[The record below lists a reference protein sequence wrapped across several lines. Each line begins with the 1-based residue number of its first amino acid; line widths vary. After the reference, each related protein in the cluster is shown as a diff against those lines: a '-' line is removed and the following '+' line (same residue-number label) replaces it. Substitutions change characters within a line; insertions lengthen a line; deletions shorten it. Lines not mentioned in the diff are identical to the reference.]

1 MHEPGR
7 DCAVDLCNCNCDCI
21 FWKRFLYIRKFCIL
35 PVEFG
40 IHAFRSDCAGISDGN
55 NCTEQRRVDRNCE
68 YHSLGMC
75 FLGGAFVPLEF
86 MGMM

>member
-1 MHEPGR
+1 MSLAGI
-7 DCAVDLCNCNCDCI
+7 ALWI
-21 FWKRFLYIRKFCIL
+21 FVIVIAIVFLERFLYIRKFCIL

-68 YHSLGMC
+68 YHFSGNVLSGRC
-75 FLGGAFVPLEF
+75 VCAS
-86 MGMM
+86 